1 MNNLQE
7 QIFKDT
13 EKLVGTF
20 SLMKVVVYTIISTGI
35 ILLLLLVLS
44 FPIDLY
50 TGGFVLGIS
59 LIYSF
64 VRDFFMTRYSKKMMY
79 SYYNYLK
86 EKKPRIS
93 LYIPMFQKT
102 RQGFF
107 LKKAS
112 LYFDN
117 TDLFMEAFNQQKS
130 RSRPEDSISIKQG
143 ADLSLDRNF
152 PEYKN
157 RIVTFQGRLM
167 DNDYQFS
174 IVNIKEVLDMIVN
187 SKGAKS

>member
-7 QIFKDT
+7 RIFKDT

-59 LIYSF
+59 LVYSF
-64 VRDFFMTRYSKKMMY
+64 VRDFFMTRYSKKVMY
-79 SYYNYLK
+79 TYYNYLK
-86 EKKPRIS
+86 EKKPRIG
-93 LYIPMFQKT
+93 LYVPMFQKT

-112 LYFDN
+112 IYFDN
-117 TDLFMEAFNQQKS
+117 NEMYMEAFNQQKN
-130 RSRPEDSISIKQG
+130 RNRPEDSISIKQG
-143 ADLSLDRNF
+143 VDLSLDRNF
-152 PEYKN
+152 LEYKN
-157 RIVTFQGRLM
+157 KIITFQGRLM
-167 DNDYQFS
+167 DTDYQFS
-174 IVNIKEVLDMIVN
+174 IVNIKEVLDLIVN
-187 SKGAKS
+187 SKGVN